1 MQCLQFIYLLIYLH
15 TFLLLKTKSILV
27 TLLNKWV
34 LGRFYELSF
43 SSVFSYVLG
52 IMLMNM
58 SVNDSSCLVFE
69 IQFRKLGRLQT
80 VLMLSTRKIFPN
92 ENGRHFQ
99 FAKKS
104 PLVLPT

>member
-1 MQCLQFIYLLIYLH
+1 
-15 TFLLLKTKSILV
+15 
-27 TLLNKWV
+27 
-34 LGRFYELSF
+34 
-43 SSVFSYVLG
+43 
-52 IMLMNM
+52 M